1 MDKSYQIEIQQLHK
15 SDVIITCSE
24 NENLLEAMIRQN
36 IPCRSDCGGAGTCVK
51 CKIQVTKGDLCVT
64 TQDQKSF
71 TMEELQK
78 GYRLSCKAY
87 PREDIVII
95 LITGDETGMEII
107 TESIRLSSTDNLLIE
122 EEGYAIAID
131 LGTTTLAIS
140 IVDRRDRRIVNTYA
154 TMNPQRVYGA
164 DVISRIKASN
174 EGKKEQL
181 REVISYCI
189 VECILTVIKNA
200 GIEARRIRKIT
211 IAGNTTMGHLLMGY
225 SCETLGV
232 YSFIPVNCGTIEV
245 KLKDI
250 ITETVKGKEI
260 NTGKLNLVDINM
272 INILQEVPVVL
283 IPGISTFVGGDIVAG
298 LSFCGFDTIKKPCL
312 LIDLGT
318 NGEMALGNQ
327 ERILVT
333 STAAGPA
340 FEGGNITCG
349 IGSVP
354 GAISSISIS
363 GKQVK
368 IGTIGNQP
376 PIGICGTGVVEIAS
390 ELFKA
395 GLMDETGLLVDEYF
409 KEGFPIL
416 RELKENKGQNTVR
429 DEIYFTQKDIRELQ
443 LAKAAIRA
451 GIEILIKNYGITLE
465 QIDKVYLAGGFG
477 FKLDVD
483 KAIHI
488 GLLPEEFRD
497 RITVVGNSSLA
508 GAIAYLTESDTKV
521 RIERILSVSEEIH
534 LSNDDDFY
542 ELYLDCM
549 SF

>member
-1 MDKSYQIEIQQLHK
+1 
-15 SDVIITCSE
+15 
-24 NENLLEAMIRQN
+24 
-36 IPCRSDCGGAGTCVK
+36 
-51 CKIQVTKGDLCVT
+51 
-64 TQDQKSF
+64 
-71 TMEELQK
+71 MEELQK

-95 LITGDETGMEII
+95 LHAGDETGMEVV
-107 TESIRLSSTDNLLIE
+107 TESIQLASTEPLLIE

-131 LGTTTLAIS
+131 LGTTTLAFS
-140 IVDRRDRRIVNTYA
+140 IVNRKDRRIVNTYT

-181 REVISYCI
+181 REVISNCLL
-189 VECILTVIKNA
+189 EGILTVIKNA
-200 GIEARRIRKIT
+200 GIEARRIKKIT
-211 IAGNTTMGHLLMGY
+211 IAGNTTMVHLLMGY

-232 YSFIPVNCGTIEV
+232 FPFTPVNSGTIEV

-250 ITETVKGKEI
+250 ITAAFKENETH
-260 NTGKLNLVDINM
+260 TDKLNSAVMDPK
-272 INILQEVPVVL
+272 NILQEVPLVL
-283 IPGISTFVGGDIVAG
+283 LPGISTFVGGDIVAG

-318 NGEMALGNQ
+318 NGEMAIGNQ

-354 GAISSISIS
+354 GAISSIVIN
-363 GKQVK
+363 GKKVT

-395 GLMDETGLLVDEYF
+395 ELMDETGLLIDEYF
-409 KEGFPIL
+409 KEGYPIL
-416 RELKENKGQNTVR
+416 NGLKENKSQNTGR
-429 DEIYFTQKDIRELQ
+429 DGVYFTQKDIRELQ

-451 GIEILIKNYGITLE
+451 GIEILIKNYGITIE

-508 GAIAYLTESDTKV
+508 GAIAYLTEAETKV
-521 RIERILSVSEEIH
+521 RIQRILSVSEEIH

-542 ELYLDCM
+542 ELYLNCM